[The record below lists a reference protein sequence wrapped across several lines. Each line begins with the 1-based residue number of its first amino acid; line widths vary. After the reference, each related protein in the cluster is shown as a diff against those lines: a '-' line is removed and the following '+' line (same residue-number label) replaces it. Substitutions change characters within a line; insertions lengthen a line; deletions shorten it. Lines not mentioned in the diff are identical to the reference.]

1 MIFSE
6 IVSNWNIV
14 DRHKR
19 GELFEELLL
28 TNELDFQGFGSSNFF
43 FT

>member
-6 IVSNWNIV
+6 IVSNQ

-28 TNELDFQGFGSSNFF
+28 TNELEFQGFGSSNFF